1 MVGGLIGLGGDDKV
15 NQCKYQGD
23 LIYILEKGGVSE
35 TSDGDVG
42 VGGLFGMIYRSDISF
57 CENTSSSINLF
68 ITGETSSALSRKKYI
83 SGLFGTGQ
91 NNTVSCCRNRSNFVI
106 NYYKKTMNTTKQ
118 MNTKISGIADN
129 DYGKTINCYSV
140 VDSVIC
146 IAPQNYT
153 GIKYYGIGP
162 NTKKACF
169 HNSDCIISGTA
180 ITSSDASEG
189 AYTSEQMKTKTF
201 LDDLNTYSMLEM
213 DEPVWVQGED
223 GYPINKYF
231 YSPSAE
237 IDEITVSPTATD
249 INIGET
255 KQLNYSVKP
264 YNATSTV
271 TWKSD
276 NSSIATVSSSGL
288 VKGIAE
294 GKTTIRATT
303 DNGKTASCEVTV
315 KKVEATSISLPSTK
329 TVYIGETVTLTY
341 TMTPSNAT
349 NSVTWKS
356 TDTSIAT
363 VSSSGVVTGKKEGS
377 TNITVTTDNGK
388 SASCKVYVEPKPIDP
403 TKISLSSCNVEVGY
417 SIKIR
422 YTLEPENATTTITWK
437 SSDTSIATV
446 SSDGIVKGI
455 KQGSAK
461 ITATTDNG
469 LSADIW
475 VYIGGFK
482 EGTIF
487 YGTTSEDYDVTY
499 KVTDINANTCAVIRC
514 EKTAKRIVIPSSVQ
528 GYKVTSIKQ
537 ASFSQCEIEEISL
550 PNSLTTIGT
559 QAFSWCKSLKSISIP
574 NSVTSIEEKSF
585 QYCEKLESVVLSNNM
600 KRIEHW
606 LFWECTSLLN
616 VSGYNNIEYID
627 IGAFNK
633 TPWLANLPDGENY
646 IGKVLLTYKGKMPAN
661 TTIKIKDGCTQIA
674 GSAFS
679 NQVGL
684 VAITI
689 PSSLVILDSNP
700 FAGCTNLTS
709 FKVMSKEPIKINEDV
724 FFVETDSIHTFDQT
738 TLCVPKGTKVKYQE
752 ADVWKNFKN
761 IVEFDPT
768 GIDDITVDED
778 GQQTIYS
785 ISGIRLKRPQ
795 KGLNIINGK
804 KVVVR

>member
-1 MVGGLIGLGGDDKV
+1 MVDVYEQGTGGGTSGSGDDNWGTGYQDKGCWGTITVTKGSEQTVYANFPVVNEDKV
-15 NQCKYQGD
+15 KCYKWSS
-23 LIYILEKGGVSE
+23 KGSPAFSI
-35 TSDGDVG
+35 TSKNWNKCVVKGEFTG
-42 VGGLFGMIYRSDISF
+42 FTG
-57 CENTSSSINLF
+57 SSSRLYCYMEYGTNSFQAYYDINVTAPTVTLVSN
-68 ITGETSSALSRKKYI
+68 ISLNKESVSLLTEETTQLTPTI
-83 SGLFGTGQ
+83 SPSNATYKTVTWASD
-91 NNTVSCCRNRSNFVI
+91 NIDVATVSSNGLVKAVGEGSATITCRATDGSGVI
-106 NYYKKTMNTTKQ
+106 ATCKITVKKP
-118 MNTKISGIADN
+118 
-129 DYGKTINCYSV
+129 V
-140 VDSVIC
+140 
-146 IAPQNYT
+146 PPT
-153 GIKYYGIGP
+153 GII
-162 NTKKACF
+162 
-169 HNSDCIISGTA
+169 
-180 ITSSDASEG
+180 
-189 AYTSEQMKTKTF
+189 
-201 LDDLNTYSMLEM
+201 
-213 DEPVWVQGED
+213 V
-223 GYPINKYF
+223 
-231 YSPSAE
+231 SPS
-237 IDEITVSPTATD
+237 SMN
-249 INIGET
+249 INIGDT
-255 KQLNYSVKP
+255 KTISYSLTP
-264 YNATSTV
+264 TDATTTV

-276 NSSIATVSSSGL
+276 NTSIATVSSSGL

-294 GKTTIRATT
+294 GKTTIRVTT
-303 DNGKTASCEVTV
+303 SNGKTASCEVTV

-356 TDTSIAT
+356 ADTDIAT

-388 SASCKVYVEPKPIDP
+388 SASCMVYVESKPIEP
-403 TKISLSSCNVEVGY
+403 TKITLPTSCNVEVGY
-417 SIKIR
+417 STKMR